1 MSGHHKVF
9 SKSKITTGYQQ
20 VVEKVDHRFGSVV
33 EKVKS
38 NICEED
44 EEDIYGEQRQSFSIP
59 ERNSIVKASYLT
71 P

>member
-9 SKSKITTGYQQ
+9 SKSKTTTWYQQ
-20 VVEKVDHRFGSVV
+20 VVEKAQ
-33 EKVKS
+33 S
-38 NICEED
+38 NLCEED
-44 EEDIYGEQRQSFSIP
+44 DEDFYGEQRQSFSIP